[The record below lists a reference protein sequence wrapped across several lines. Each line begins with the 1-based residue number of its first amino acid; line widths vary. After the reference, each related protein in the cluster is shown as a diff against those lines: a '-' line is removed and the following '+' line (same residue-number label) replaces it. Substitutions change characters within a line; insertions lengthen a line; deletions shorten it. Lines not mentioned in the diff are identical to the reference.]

1 MKGAVVLKYENAK
14 DIFPEELLRQ
24 IQRYVSGKLI
34 YIPSLEEKKSWG
46 EASGYRRYLVERNRA
61 MRAAF
66 ANGESIDALS
76 EAYALSPETVKR
88 IVYSRKEKF
97 IMEYQG
103 TGSNAKLCAQNGK
116 LEDWVHAYLLSE
128 DGHNKPFSDGLRLF
142 QRTYFGPMEM
152 PIALF
157 ERISGPEETM
167 PYRIHPG
174 WWEECIG
181 RLKEAIQNGADLP
194 PMIVHYYIPEG
205 ETEGRFELN
214 DGNHRWEA
222 CKRLG
227 IGTADV
233 IVWITE
239 QHECAQFT
247 ERFGTY
253 LK

>member
-1 MKGAVVLKYENAK
+1 MKYENAK

-214 DGNHRWEA
+214 DGNHRWKA